1 MFKNYT
7 FDQASNKHSFDIE
20 NLDLSIVNSVR
31 RVILSE
37 IPIVGFYGEDE
48 PSVDIIL
55 NSGPL
60 HDEFMKHR
68 IGLIPIYVLSI
79 IHI

>member
-37 IPIVGFYGEDE
+37 IPIVGFYG
-48 PSVDIIL
+48 
-55 NSGPL
+55 
-60 HDEFMKHR
+60 R
-68 IGLIPIYVLSI
+68 
-79 IHI
+79 